1 MLVDVAGAVALKI
14 IIITFILSPSIQSLD
29 LEEVEKTF
37 KLEMFN
43 ITHNLKSKYSF
54 QTNNY
59 FTSDYTRLLKTT
71 TYSVVEHPHDCFE
84 V

>member
-14 IIITFILSPSIQSLD
+14 NKITFIFPPSIQSLD

-37 KLEMFN
+37 KLETFN
-43 ITHNLKSKYSF
+43 FAPNLKSKYSF
-54 QTNNY
+54 LTNNF
-59 FTSDYTRLLKTT
+59 FTSDYTRLIKTT